1 MELRQRPYFPL
12 YVQDFLSDE
21 KLAECSAESTGVYI
35 RLLCIMHKSEDYG
48 SISLKAK
55 DKKYPDP
62 ITNFA
67 LKLTRQMPY
76 IEDVI
81 ERSLAELIEEG
92 VLCIDGD
99 RLFQKRMVRDGQLAE
114 TRANAGSIGGK
125 AVKNSN
131 KRKLYNEPGYIYVLA
146 DQDEENTFKIGI
158 SKAPEKRLNG
168 VKSKTERNL
177 KLVYKLETPDM
188 GLHEDTVLDWFE
200 DNRDGEWID
209 GFPLSKIVEVIV
221 ANTPKNTPVRLSKT
235 KANPENENEIENDN
249 KDISIDINNKTID
262 NLKPEEVIV
271 VYNNMCP
278 ELLTASQHPPDE
290 GRAVIMEA
298 GARIHDA
305 GKTWAEYFQMVH
317 DSDFLTGRNG
327 RWTGCTFGW
336 LMRPENME
344 KVLNGNYA
352 NRAAP
357 APVESLWKELQK
369 AAKKMA
375 GLYSP
380 YACVGS
386 GEERYTAEQIEAWKQ
401 DCWNDLPDQL
411 KQFVVN
417 ADELAAIGKLD
428 SKKQEQTVL
437 PRLRRYLGG

>member
-99 RLFQKRMVRDGQLAE
+99 RLFQKRMVRDGQSSENKAE
-114 TRANAGSIGGK
+114 AGRKGGK
-125 AVKNSN
+125 A
-131 KRKLYNEPGYIYVLA
+131 
-146 DQDEENTFKIGI
+146 
-158 SKAPEKRLNG
+158 
-168 VKSKTERNL
+168 SKTQAEPEAKAKQNL
-177 KLVYKLETPDM
+177 KQ
-188 GLHEDTVLDWFE
+188 
-200 DNRDGEWID
+200 NS
-209 GFPLSKIVEVIV
+209 SK
-221 ANTPKNTPVRLSKT
+221 TLSKT
-235 KANPENENEIENDN
+235 QADSENENEIENDN

-411 KQFVVN
+411 KQFVGN
-417 ADELAAIGKLD
+417 IDELAAIGKLD